1 MADQTWINANAPP
14 PPQGSAATAGWFA
27 TNAPSVEP
35 PESKGTDYNLFG
47 FIPIHV
53 PPEAPPRRDSV
64 VVGWGNE
71 GSGISPE
78 ELLGAGYAGRAIT
91 GATKAG
97 GALAGVK
104 ETLAQASP
112 IIKYEAARSILRA
125 AKVPDF
131 IATPL
136 GMLISG
142 YKRGGATA
150 AETAAETQVSTPG
163 YPRLTK
169 TPAPPARPPSAEAG
183 PYSEPGFPRMT
194 RTAAPP
200 TPPPSPEGAP
210 YSDPGFPRMTR
221 TEAPPAPPPS
231 EEAGPYSEPGYPRLK
246 RMRKR
251 ASRSGTPA
259 PAAEGPYGSAP
270 GFPRMTRTEAPIS
283 PPEIDFP
290 TSEEINASFER
301 AYPPQGAVQKY
312 LVGALN
318 DRIRQWLG
326 GP

>member
-1 MADQTWINANAPP
+1 MADQNWFTANAPA
-14 PPQGSAATAGWFA
+14 PQRSAAPAGWCA
-27 TNAPSVEP
+27 TDAPTAEP
-35 PESKGTDYNLFG
+35 PAEPKGTDYNFLG

-71 GSGISPE
+71 GAGISPE

-150 AETAAETQVSTPG
+150 AETAAVSTPG

-200 TPPPSPEGAP
+200 APPPSPEGAP

-231 EEAGPYSEPGYPRLK
+231 EEAGPYSEPGYPRWK
-246 RMRKR
+246 RTRKR
-251 ASRSGTPA
+251 ASRSTA
-259 PAAEGPYGSAP
+259 PAAPAEGPYGSAP

>member
-1 MADQTWINANAPP
+1 MPNTYRVTLSDGRTVRVTTDGGPP
-14 PPQGSAATAGWFA
+14 SEEDVYAQLGT
-27 TNAPSVEP
+27 TNAPSAESPEP
-35 PESKGTDYNLFG
+35 NRGTDYNLFG

-150 AETAAETQVSTPG
+150 AETAAETQVSTLG

-200 TPPPSPEGAP
+200 APAPTPEGAP

-221 TEAPPAPPPS
+221 TAAPPAPPPS
-231 EEAGPYSEPGYPRLK
+231 PEGPPYSD
-246 RMRKR
+246 
-251 ASRSGTPA
+251 
-259 PAAEGPYGSAP
+259 P
-270 GFPRMTRTEAPIS
+270 GFPRMTRTAAPPAPPPS
-283 PPEIDFP
+283 PE
-290 TSEEINASFER
+290 
-301 AYPPQGAVQKY
+301 GA
-312 LVGALN
+312 
-318 DRIRQWLG
+318 
-326 GP
+326 P